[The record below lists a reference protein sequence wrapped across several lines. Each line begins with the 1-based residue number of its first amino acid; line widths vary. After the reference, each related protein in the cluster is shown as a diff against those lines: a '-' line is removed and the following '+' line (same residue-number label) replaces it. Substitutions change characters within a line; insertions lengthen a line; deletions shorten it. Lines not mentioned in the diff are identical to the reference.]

1 MMETLVIQPDKNS
14 MKQVEEFVDAVCY
27 NNHLDNYL
35 ATISVPVIK
44 VVQDT
49 LQSSHNSASNGPVT
63 VSTEYCHEG
72 ICFIVH
78 SYQNCFSQFSSSFPL
93 QSSLNSF
100 SDSIQVVK
108 LLVDEFEIL
117 DNGSTLRMV
126 FFVRGIDAKEASRRK
141 EVLSLF
147 YQPAMVESN

>member
-49 LQSSHNSASNGPVT
+49 LQSSHNSASNA
-63 VSTEYCHEG
+63 
-72 ICFIVH
+72 
-78 SYQNCFSQFSSSFPL
+78 QFSSSFPL

-147 YQPAMVESN
+147 YQPAMVESY

>member
-63 VSTEYCHEG
+63 VSTGYCHEG
-72 ICFIVH
+72 ICFTVH

-147 YQPAMVESN
+147 YQPVMVESY